1 LQNPEKEKTVKTT
14 DFIKLTKT
22 PRAFIALVCLLA
34 FHSATAKSSP
44 PSAPPPEKAQELI
57 LSLPADQSIE
67 NGKTGLLANTWQTQ
81 NTPETLPLI
90 VGGRKKA
97 PLNVDCGMDLYKN
110 TGPDISL
117 TSRLTGNC
125 DLKYHY

>member
-1 LQNPEKEKTVKTT
+1 MKST
-14 DFIKLTKT
+14 DFLKLINP
-22 PRAFIALVCLLA
+22 PRTIIGLVCLLA
-34 FHSATAKSSP
+34 FHSATAKPSP
-44 PSAPPPEKAQELI
+44 PSAPPAPEKIPELI
-57 LSLPADQSIE
+57 LTLPADESIE
-67 NGKTGLLANTWQTQ
+67 TGNPSSQANTWQTQ

-117 TSRLTGNC
+117 TSRLTGAC